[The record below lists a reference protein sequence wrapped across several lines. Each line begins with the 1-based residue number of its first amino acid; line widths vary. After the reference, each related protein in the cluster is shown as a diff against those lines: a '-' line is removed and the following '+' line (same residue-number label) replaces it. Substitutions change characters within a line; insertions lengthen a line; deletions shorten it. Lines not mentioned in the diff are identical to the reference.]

1 LKIRDRIQELR
12 RVKASELMPNPKNWR
27 LHPVTQENALRSIL
41 ADIGFADAAIARQT
55 DAGLMLIDGH
65 LRTDV
70 ASDAEIPV
78 LIVDLNE
85 EEADR
90 LLATLDP
97 IATMAEAN
105 SDMLENLIRGVDFS
119 EDVSDLLEGIIDRQ
133 EVPEPPAGFDT
144 FDGDMETQFKCPKC
158 SYEWG

>member
-1 LKIRDRIQELR
+1 MKIRDRIKELR

-41 ADIGFADAAIARQT
+41 ADIGFADAAIARET

-78 LIVDLNE
+78 LIVDLDE
-85 EEADR
+85 DEADR

-105 SDMLENLIRGVDFS
+105 SDMLENLIKGIDFS
-119 EDVSDLLEGIIDRQ
+119 EDVSDLLNAIIDRQ
-133 EVPEPPAGFDT
+133 EIPEPPDGFDT
-144 FDGDMETQFKCPKC
+144 FDDEIETQYRCPKC
-158 SYEWG
+158 NYEWG